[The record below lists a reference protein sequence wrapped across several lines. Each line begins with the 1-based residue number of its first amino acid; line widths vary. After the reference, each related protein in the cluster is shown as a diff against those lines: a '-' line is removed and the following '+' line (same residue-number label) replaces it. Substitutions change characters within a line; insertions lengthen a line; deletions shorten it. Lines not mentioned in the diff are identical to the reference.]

1 MIEYVFFHKH
11 LADAFVERLAALS
24 IHYREKDDELGFI
37 VAVPEDLGDDLIGQL
52 DDFSEALLAQSEDLL
67 NTEGSGTEKQAAAI
81 NITLRDGRVTQAS
94 VRPEL
99 MNKLLS
105 ALSFE
110 EVNEL
115 VEVIVDSIENPDDRP
130 FCQR

>member
-11 LADAFVERLAALS
+11 LADAFVERLAALA
-24 IHYREKDDELGFI
+24 IRYQEKDDELGLI
-37 VAVPEDLGDDLIGQL
+37 VSVPEDLDDALMDQL
-52 DDFSEALLAQSEDLL
+52 DEAYEALLAQSEALL
-67 NTEGSGTEKQAAAI
+67 NAESGGTEKQAAAL
-81 NITLRDGRVTQAS
+81 NITLHDGRIVQAS
-94 VRPEL
+94 VRPAL
-99 MNKLLS
+99 MNKLIG

-115 VEVIVDSIENPDDRP
+115 VEAIVDSIENPDERP